1 MADTTVTID
10 VRACA
15 AGQAP
20 GFTDAVLFGGPAIHS
35 YCYQFGGGSVG
46 ADPGDVNEKKDGKK
60 KTIDINMIADA
71 TDYRLAGVLLGNDPM
86 NQLSVKSVSSSSAT
100 IEDKNDQLESN
111 AYYCVVLEDISNGAN
126 GVLIA
131 CDPRI
136 SNVP

>member
-15 AGQAP
+15 ASQAP

-35 YCYQFGGGSVG
+35 YCYQFGGGSAG
-46 ADPGDVNEKKDGKK
+46 ASPGDVSEKKDGKK
-60 KTIDINMIADA
+60 KTIDISMVADSTA
-71 TDYRLAGVLLGNDPM
+71 YRLAGVLLGNDPM

-100 IEDKNDQLESN
+100 IEDKNDELEAN
-111 AYYCVVLEDISNGAN
+111 AYYCVVLEDISTGAN

>member
-10 VRACA
+10 VRNCA
-15 AGQAP
+15 ASQAP

-35 YCYQFGGGSVG
+35 YCYQFAGGSG
-46 ADPGDVNEKKDGKK
+46 GSPGDVTEKKDGNK
-60 KTIDINMIADA
+60 KTIDINMIADSA
-71 TDYRLAGVLLGNDPM
+71 YYRLTAVLIGNDPQ
-86 NQLSVKSVSSSSAT
+86 NQLSVKSLRGNSAT
-100 IEDKNDQLESN
+100 IEDKNDQLETN
-111 AYYCVVLEDISNGAN
+111 AYYCVVLEDISAGAN